1 MSKSWKTVATF
12 STYQEA
18 DNKRK
23 LLQEEENCEVK
34 VKRSSA
40 NGGVFRVKLYK
51 PPVEKD
57 KKKNKKKKKNVN

>member
-1 MSKSWKTVATF
+1 MNKSWKTVATF

-23 LLQEEENCEVK
+23 LLQEEGDCEVK
-34 VKRSSA
+34 VRRSDA
-40 NGGVFRVKLYK
+40 DGGIFRVKLYK

-57 KKKNKKKKKNVN
+57 KKRQKKKKNVN